1 MSDGTIAGALLL
13 TTLAGA
19 ATVIGAAAAF
29 TARRTNTA
37 LLSGALGLSGGVMV
51 YIAFV
56 SLLADANKALADIL
70 GKTPGQLAAMS
81 AFFGGMLLAALI
93 DKMVPDTVNPHQT
106 RSIEELGADKLPGDL
121 KRMSFITALAMVLH
135 KFPEGIAVFA
145 SGVQSTE
152 LGIPVALAMALHNI
166 PEGIAVSVPVYYA
179 TGSKKKAFIIASLTG
194 LADPAGA
201 VIGWILLMPL
211 IKSIAAA
218 LPLIHASV
226 AGIMVFVTFDGLL
239 PMAQKFGRPH
249 LTLYGIISGMFLMA
263 LALAFL

>member
-1 MSDGTIAGALLL
+1 MSGTVWSALLL
-13 TTLAGA
+13 TALAGG
-19 ATVIGAAAAF
+19 ATVIGAATAF

-37 LLSGALGLSGGVMV
+37 LLSAALGLSGGVMV

-56 SLLADANKALADIL
+56 SLLADSNSSLAQIL
-70 GKTPGQLAAMS
+70 GKTPGQLTAMG

-106 RSIEELGADKLPGDL
+106 RGVEELSSENLPADL
-121 KRMSFITALAMVLH
+121 KRMGFITALAMVLH

-145 SGVQSTE
+145 SGIQSTE
-152 LGIPVALAMALHNI
+152 LGISVALAMALHNI
-166 PEGIAVSVPVYYA
+166 PEGIAVSVPVFYA
-179 TGSKKKAFIIASLTG
+179 TGSRKQAFLLASLTG

-201 VIGWILLMPL
+201 VIGWLLLMPL
-211 IKSIAAA
+211 IKSFPAT
-218 LPLIHASV
+218 LPIIHAAV

>member
-1 MSDGTIAGALLL
+1 MNGTVLGALLL
-13 TTLAGA
+13 TTLAGG

-37 LLSGALGLSGGVMV
+37 LLSAALGLSGGVMV

-56 SLLADANKALADIL
+56 SLLADANKSLGDLL
-70 GKTPGQLAAMS
+70 GKTPGQLTAMG
-81 AFFGGMLLAALI
+81 AFFGGMFLAALI

-106 RSIEELGADKLPGDL
+106 RSIEELDGTHLPTDL
-121 KRMSFITALAMVLH
+121 RRMSFITALAMVLH

-145 SGVQSTE
+145 SGIQSAE
-152 LGIPVALAMALHNI
+152 LGIPVAFAMALHNI
-166 PEGIAVSVPVYYA
+166 PEGIAVSVPVFYA

-201 VIGWILLMPL
+201 VIGWLLLMPL
-211 IKSIAAA
+211 IKNIPAT
-218 LPLIHASV
+218 LPVIHAAV

>member
-1 MSDGTIAGALLL
+1 MQGTVWGALLL
-13 TTLAGA
+13 TALAGG

-37 LLSGALGLSGGVMV
+37 LLSASLGLSGGVMV

-56 SLLADANKALADIL
+56 SLLADANGTLGELL
-70 GKTPGQLAAMS
+70 GKTPGQLAAMA
-81 AFFGGMLLAALI
+81 AFFGGMLIAALI
-93 DKMVPDTVNPHQT
+93 DKMVPEPVNPHQT
-106 RSIEELGADKLPGDL
+106 RSIEELDSAPAAGDL
-121 KRMSFITALAMVLH
+121 KHMSAVTALAMVLH
-135 KFPEGIAVFA
+135 KLPEGVAVFA
-145 SGVQSTE
+145 SGIQSAE

-166 PEGIAVSVPVYYA
+166 PEGIAVSVPVFYA
-179 TGSKKKAFIIASLTG
+179 TGSRKKAFLAASLTG

-201 VIGWILLMPL
+201 VLAWILLMPF
-211 IKSIAAA
+211 IRQVPAM

>member
-1 MSDGTIAGALLL
+1 MTGTVWSALLL
-13 TTLAGA
+13 TTLAGG
-19 ATVIGAAAAF
+19 ATVIGAATAF

-37 LLSGALGLSGGVMV
+37 LLSAALGLSGGVMV

-56 SLLADANKALADIL
+56 SLLADANGVLGEML
-70 GKTPGQLAAMS
+70 GKPRGHLIAMA
-81 AFFGGMLLAALI
+81 AFFSGMLIAALI

-106 RSIEELGADKLPGDL
+106 RGVEELGSEHLPADL

-145 SGVQSTE
+145 SGIQSTE

-179 TGSKKKAFIIASLTG
+179 TGSRKKAFAIASLTG

-201 VIGWILLMPL
+201 ILGWLLLMPL
-211 IKSIAAA
+211 IKSIPAT
-218 LPLIHASV
+218 LPVIHASV

>member
-1 MSDGTIAGALLL
+1 MNGSVPGALLL
-13 TTLAGA
+13 TTLAGG

-37 LLSGALGLSGGVMV
+37 LLSAALGLSGGVMV

-56 SLLADANKALADIL
+56 SLLADANEALGELL
-70 GKTPGQLAAMS
+70 GKTPGQLIGMA
-81 AFFGGMLLAALI
+81 AFFGGMLIAALI
-93 DKMVPDTVNPHQT
+93 DKMVPETINPHQT
-106 RSIEELGADKLPGDL
+106 RRIEELEKENLPADLG
-121 KRMSFITALAMVLH
+121 RMSFITALAMVLH

-145 SGVQSTE
+145 SGIQSAE

-179 TGSKKKAFIIASLTG
+179 TGSRKKAFLIASLTG

-201 VIGWILLMPL
+201 ILGWLLLMPL
-211 IKSIAAA
+211 IKSIPAT
-218 LPLIHASV
+218 LPVIHGAV

>member
-1 MSDGTIAGALLL
+1 MTGSVMGALLL
-13 TTLAGA
+13 TTLAGG

-56 SLLADANKALADIL
+56 SLLSDANQSLAGLL
-70 GKTPGQLAAMS
+70 GKTPGQLTGMA
-81 AFFGGMLLAALI
+81 AFFGGMIIAALI

-106 RSIEELGADKLPGDL
+106 RGVEELGQNQLPGDL

-145 SGVQSTE
+145 SGIQSAE
-152 LGIPVALAMALHNI
+152 LGIPVAFAMALHNI

-179 TGSKKKAFIIASLTG
+179 TGDKKKAFLIASLTG

-201 VIGWILLMPL
+201 ILAWLLLMPL
-211 IKSIAAA
+211 IKNIPAT
-218 LPLIHASV
+218 LPVIHAAV